1 MNKFFLVYVL
11 GQVIAGEF
19 ESISVGDE
27 DFIIGLQSGDTIEE
41 SFEDIKNCVV
51 QMDKQIIFKIRNG
64 EVKVGLD
71 EVIENIMVNSDEFD
85 IKQQTNAVME
95 SYIEHTKL
103 LDISKANA
111 KAFYKQ
117 VAKDEELLMKLKK
130 SDTVDELIEIAKDKV
145 EELK

>member
-1 MNKFFLVYVL
+1 MNKFFLETDKGLTTGVFDCF
-11 GQVIAGEF
+11 QVVNNVMQLIWND
-19 ESISVGDE
+19 SI
-27 DFIIGLQSGDTIEE
+27 IEE
-41 SFEDIKNCVV
+41 EFKEIKNCVV
-51 QMDKQIIFKIRNG
+51 QMDKQIIFKVRNG

>member
-1 MNKFFLVYVL
+1 MNKFFLVDTL
-11 GQVIAGEF
+11 EQVIAGEF
-19 ESISVGDE
+19 ESITVVDKA
-27 DFIIGLQSGDTIEE
+27 FIINLQSGDTVEE
-41 SFEDIKNCVV
+41 SFEHIKNCVV

-64 EVKVGLD
+64 KVVVGLD

-117 VAKDEELLMKLKK
+117 VAKDEELLMKLKN
-130 SDTVDELIEIAKDKV
+130 SNAVDELIEIAKDKV